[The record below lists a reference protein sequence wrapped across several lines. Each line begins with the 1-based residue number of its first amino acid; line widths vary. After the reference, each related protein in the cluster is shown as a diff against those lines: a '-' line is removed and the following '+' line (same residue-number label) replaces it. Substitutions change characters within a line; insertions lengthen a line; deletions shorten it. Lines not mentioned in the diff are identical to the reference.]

1 MVLSF
6 TCYETNTL
14 YIMSNTA
21 KRSILL
27 EIQKRFETLVATK
40 STWGKKEII
49 TLYMQAQRDV
59 LMCVA
64 LPKEA

>member
-1 MVLSF
+1 
-6 TCYETNTL
+6 
-14 YIMSNTA
+14 MSNTA

-40 STWGKKEII
+40 NSWGKKEII